1 NAYLDALAEL
11 RRSEGLPATSIAW
24 GPWADD
30 GMAGAV
36 ADRWERHGLPSM
48 SPELAIS
55 ALETAINDPMSSS
68 LLIADVDWD
77 TLAQARGGVRSSRLL
92 CELTRETESGAA
104 DEGSETTEG
113 SLRQKLAGLGAAE
126 QERTVLEFVRSHVAA
141 VLGHRRTGQV
151 DVDRPFKELGFDS
164 LAAVTLRNRLNAAT
178 GLSLSSTLLFDHPTV
193 KALAQVLRTEAMGV
207 REAPAPALPTVA
219 AADEEPIAIVA
230 MSCRFPGGVTDP
242 EDLWGLLAE
251 GREVLTE
258 FPAGRGWDL
267 DALFASEP
275 DELGK
280 SYVREGAFLDDAGD
294 FDPKFFGISP
304 REATVMDPQQR
315 LLLEASWEAFERAGI
330 DPTLLRSSPTGVFIG
345 SNGQD
350 YGRSLR
356 EADSENVEG
365 HLVTGSAAS
374 VVSGRISYTFGL
386 EGPAVTVDT
395 ACSSSLVALHLAAQA
410 LRRGE
415 CTLALAGGVT
425 VMSTPE
431 LFVEFSRQRGLA
443 ADGRCKPFAAA
454 ADGTGWGE
462 GVGLLLLERLS
473 DARRNGHQVLAVVRG
488 SAVNQDGASNGLTAP
503 NGPSQQ
509 RVIRA
514 ALESARLSAAEV
526 DAVEAHGTGTRLGD
540 PIEAQA
546 LLATYGQD
554 RPEDRPLWLG
564 SIKSNIGHT
573 QAAAGVA
580 GIIKMVL
587 AMRHGVL
594 PRTLHVDE
602 PSPHV
607 DWTAG
612 AVELLTD
619 SITWPETGRARRAG
633 VSSFGV
639 SGTNAHVI
647 LEQVPAM
654 VPVEETGPGSG
665 PHPESE
671 SSRVVSPAVVPWVV
685 SGKSEAALRA
695 QAGQLVSYLGE
706 RPAVSPSDI
715 GLSLATTR
723 SVFEHRAVMVAG
735 DREELVAG
743 LTALEQ
749 GGEVPGLVRGVA
761 AGADG
766 RVVLVFP
773 GQGSQ
778 WLGMAAGLL
787 ESSPVFAGRVA
798 ECGAAL
804 APFVDWSLTEILR
817 GASQDEA
824 WLGEV
829 DVVQPVLWAVM
840 VSLAE
845 VWRSVGVVPAA
856 VVGHSQGEIAA
867 ACVAGALSLEDGAR
881 VVALRSKALKVLSGR
896 GGMVSVSLGE
906 GAVGGLLARWEGRLS
921 LAAVNGPGVVVVSGD
936 ADALDELLA
945 VCEADGVR
953 ARRIAVDY
961 ASHCAHVEEIEA
973 VLARELA
980 DVAPR
985 TASVPFYSTVTGGVL
1000 DTSALDAGYWYRNLR
1015 QTVRFAETVNTLLD
1029 DGFRLFVESSAHP
1042 VLTMGIEQTAE
1053 AHESAVTAVGSLRR
1067 GEGGLERFLTS
1078 AAEAFVGGATVDWA
1092 TVFEGAGARRVE
1104 LPTYAFQHQRYWIE
1118 PSAAV
1123 RGDVSS
1129 AGLSAADHPL
1139 LGAAVTLPATG
1150 GALLTGRLSLRTLP
1164 WLAEHAVHGTPLLP
1178 AAAFVELALRAGDA
1192 VGCDH
1197 VEELALEAPLPLPEQ
1212 GAVQV
1217 QLTVGGPDE
1226 NGARSLEMYARVEA
1240 DSDQPWTRH
1249 ASAVLVSGGAGGA
1262 GVAGVGE
1269 DLRVWPPEG
1278 ARVVDLGGFYERLAD
1293 TGVSYGPAFR
1303 GLVGVWE
1310 RGEEV
1315 FAEVA
1320 LPEEARAEAGRYGL
1334 HPVLLD
1340 TALQAG
1346 LAPLDD
1352 CGVQSTRLPFVW
1364 RGVSLFATGASALRV
1379 RLTPVGEELAVLVA
1393 DTEGTPVA
1401 AADALVVRP
1410 VTPEQLS
1417 AAGAT
1422 VRTVAEPGRSA
1433 VTRRSLTQAAQDT
1446 DDSPLR
1452 RSLLRAGEAE
1462 RRRILLGLVREQS
1475 AAVLGHPT
1483 PDGIEPELSFK
1494 AHGFDSL
1501 TAVQLRNR
1509 LHTATGH
1516 RLPATLVFD
1525 HPSPVSLADYLY
1537 TQLLGDQEAAPS
1549 AAQPAVRP
1557 ESEHEPIAIVAMS
1570 CRLPGGVRSPE
1581 ELWELLSEG
1590 RDAISGF
1597 PEDRGWDVDGLYD
1610 PDPEAP
1616 GKTYT
1621 RHGGFVDEAAGFDP
1635 AFFGIS
1641 PREALAMDPQQR
1653 LLLETSW
1660 EAVERAGIDPA
1671 SLRGT
1676 QTGVFMGAGTHG
1688 YGTGRHDPS
1697 NGVEGYLVTGNA
1709 LSVTSGRLAYVLGL
1723 EGPAVAVDT
1732 ACSSSLVALHLAVQ
1746 SLRTGECSIALAG
1759 GSAIMS
1765 TPWTFVGFSRQR
1777 GLAPDGRCKPFS
1789 AAADGFGPAE
1799 GVGVLLL
1806 ERLSDARRNGHQV
1819 LAVVRGTAINQ
1830 DGASN
1835 GLTAPNGPSQQRVIR
1850 AALESAG
1857 VAPAEVDAVEAH
1869 GTGTRLGDPIEAQ
1882 ALLATYGQDRPVD
1895 QPLWLG
1901 SIKSNI
1907 GHTQAAAGVA
1917 GVIKMVLG
1925 MRHGVLPRTLHL
1937 DEPSPHVD
1945 WSSGAVR
1952 LLSEDV
1958 SWPETGRPRRA
1969 GVSSFGMSGTNAHA
1983 VLEQAPDDVE
1993 YEYGERR
2000 HDRDQGDPEAHD
2012 REAEPP
2018 VVVPWVVSGRTEA
2031 ALRAQAGRL
2040 LGRVRGQ
2047 DEPAPLDVGFT
2058 LATAR
2063 SVFEHR
2069 AVLLA
2074 GDREGL
2080 ADGLRALADGSV
2092 APGVVRGVAGSRG
2105 QAVFV
2110 FPGQGSQW
2118 LGMAADLLE
2127 SSPVFAGRVAE
2138 CGAALAPFVDWSL
2151 TEILR
2156 DASQDEAWLGE
2167 VDVVQPVLWAVMVS
2181 LAEVWRSVG
2190 VVPAAVV
2197 GHSQGEI
2204 AAACVAGA
2212 LSLEDG
2218 ARVVALR
2225 SKALKVLSGR
2235 GGMVSVSL
2243 GEEAVGGLLARWE
2256 GRLSLAAV
2264 NGPGVVVVSGDA
2276 DALDELLAVCEAD
2289 GVRARRIAVDYAS
2302 HCAHVEEI
2310 ESVLAREL
2318 ADVAPRPASVPFYST
2333 VTGGVLDTSA
2343 LDAGYWYRNLRQTV
2357 RFAETVDALLDD
2369 GFRLFVESSAHPVL
2383 TMGIEQTAEAHES
2396 AVTAVGSLRR
2406 GEGGL
2411 ERFLT
2416 SAAEA
2421 FVGGAAVDWAALFEG
2436 TGARRVELPTY
2447 AFQRDRYWLESTGP
2461 EDDLQAAAGLGLRAA
2476 GHPLLG
2482 AALTLPATGGV
2493 LLTGRL
2499 SLRTH
2504 PWLADH
2510 AVSGAVLL
2518 PGTAFVEL
2526 SLRAGDAVGCDRL
2539 EELTLEAPL
2548 LLPEDGAVAVQV
2560 VLDGPEEDGRRQLGV
2575 YSRRDDTT
2583 GGVDTSG
2590 TPWTRHASAVLVP
2603 GGGGAGGAG
2612 VVGVDGDLRVWPPE
2626 GARVV
2631 DLGGFYERLA
2641 DTGVSYGPAFRGLVG
2656 VWERGEEVFAEV
2668 ALSEEARAEAARYG
2682 LHPALLDS
2690 ALHAWL
2696 TDTGHDRGGVR
2707 LPFVWR
2713 GVSLFAT
2720 GASALRVRLTPVGDD
2735 GLSVLVTD
2743 MEGTPVA
2750 SADGLVTRELTGEQ
2764 FAVPAG
2770 VNNALYRVDWSTR
2783 PGTDG
2788 VTASG
2793 GCAVVGAD
2801 TSLLVGA
2808 LKTAEGLPEQYTD
2821 LAALEEQVLAG
2832 APVPGLV
2839 FVNAVSDTA
2848 GDVLAATRRMTHRTL
2863 DLIRT
2868 WLAADALEP
2877 ARLVLVTRG
2886 AMAVGADESPSDLP
2900 AAAAWG
2906 LVRSAQAE
2914 HPDRLVLLDLDDTEA
2929 SLGALHEAAL
2939 TGEPQLALREG
2950 RVRVPQ
2956 LAGGAAEGVL
2966 VPPGDARAWRLEASA
2981 DGTLE
2986 RLALRP
2992 APDANRELGEH
3003 EVRIAVRAAGLNFRD
3018 VLIALGMYPDQAL
3031 MGGEGAGV
3039 VVATGR
3045 GVSAYAV
3052 GDRVM
3057 GIWSGG
3063 FGPLV
3068 VADHRTLARVP
3079 DGWSFTEAASVPV
3092 AYVTALYALRE
3103 LAGVRA
3109 GESLLVHSAA
3119 GGVGMAAVQ
3128 LARAWGVEVFATAS
3142 PAKWD
3147 TVRALGVDEAHLAS
3161 SRTTEFE
3168 RRFGETSGGTG
3179 VDVVLNSLAGEF
3191 VDASLRVLRR
3201 GGRFVEMG
3209 KTDLRD
3215 PAVIAADH
3223 PGVEYR
3229 AFDLGEAGPERI
3241 GEMLAEVVELF
3252 AQGRLRLLPARVWDV
3267 RRAPEAF
3274 HFMSRARHVGKLV
3287 LSVPAV
3293 PDPDGTVLITGAGGV
3308 LGRLVARHLVE
3319 EHGMRRLLL
3328 VSRRGP
3334 DAEGMPR
3341 LQEELASLGA
3351 SVRVLACDV
3360 ADREAVSALLSD
3372 LPDGGG
3378 LTGVVHAA
3386 GVLDDATLTSLTPQ
3400 RIDAVLRAKADAAW
3414 HLHELTRRF
3423 DVTLFA
3429 LFSSTAGVLGSAGQA
3444 NYAAANTFLDA
3455 LAQHRGALGLPA
3467 TSLAWGLWGE
3477 STGMT
3482 GHLNRTDLSR
3492 MTRGG
3497 LLPLSSREGLELL
3510 DAAGG
3515 LAEPVV
3521 VPARFD
3527 TDAPAV
3533 RAAQGATPPPAMLR
3547 SLVRRPAPARRAL
3560 AQAPRQPEEPSLSR
3574 TLPGLGEAERR
3585 RTLVR
3590 LVQDHAAT
3598 VLGHGS
3604 AVSIAT
3610 DRGFLELG
3618 FDSLTAVELRNRL
3631 NAATGLRLPATLIF
3645 DYPTPEALARHLGD
3659 EFAPTPESG
3668 GADTLAAELDR
3679 LETALREAGPDSG
3692 PQARDLVATRLNR
3705 LLAAVSAWGG
3715 DRAENGPD
3723 AADAPAKVADH
3734 LDTAEADEL
3743 FAFIDQEFGPSEDS
3757 GSA

>member
-55 ALETAINDPMSSS
+55 ALETAINDPVSSS

-77 TLAQARGGVRSSRLL
+77 TLAEARGGVRSSRLL
-92 CELTRETESGAA
+92 RELTRETENGAA
-104 DEGSETTEG
+104 DEGSETTGG
-113 SLRQKLAGLGAAE
+113 SLRQKLAGLGVAE

-141 VLGHRRTGQV
+141 VLGHRRAGQV

-178 GLSLSSTLLFDHPTV
+178 GLSLPSTLLFDHPTV
-193 KALAQVLRTEAMGV
+193 KALAQVLRSEAMGV
-207 REAPAPALPTVA
+207 RGAPQPALSTVA

-230 MSCRFPGGVTDP
+230 MSCRFPGGVTEP
-242 EDLWGLLAE
+242 EDLWSLLAD

-267 DALFASEP
+267 DTLFASEP

-356 EADSENVEG
+356 EAASENVEG

-431 LFVEFSRQRGLA
+431 LFIEFSRQRGLA

-473 DARRNGHQVLAVVRG
+473 DARSHGHQVLAVVRG

-514 ALESARLSAAEV
+514 ALESAGVAAAEV

-594 PRTLHVDE
+594 PQTLHVDE

-619 SITWPETGRARRAG
+619 AITWPETGHERRAG

-647 LEQVPAM
+647 LEQAPALVPT
-654 VPVEETGPGSG
+654 EGPGSG
-665 PHPESE
+665 WEEEP
-671 SSRVVSPAVVPWVV
+671 SRMPAPASVVPWVV
-685 SGKSEAALRA
+685 SGKSGSALRA
-695 QAGQLVSYLGE
+695 QAGQLLSYLGE
-706 RPAVSPSDI
+706 RPAVSPSDV

-723 SVFEHRAVMVAG
+723 SVFEHRAVVVAG
-735 DREELVAG
+735 DREELAAG
-743 LTALEQ
+743 LTALAQ
-749 GGEVPGLVRGVA
+749 GGEVPGLVRGDAV
-761 AGADG
+761 GVDG

-778 WLGMAAGLL
+778 WLGMAAELL

-817 GASQDEA
+817 DASGDDA
-824 WLGEV
+824 WLGQV

-881 VVALRSKALKVLSGR
+881 VVALRSRALRVLSGR

-906 GAVGGLLARWEGRLS
+906 DVIGDLLARWEGRLS
-921 LAAVNGPGVVVVSGD
+921 LAAVNGPGMVVVSGD

-945 VCEADGVR
+945 VCEADGIR
-953 ARRIAVDY
+953 ARRVAVDY

-980 DVAPR
+980 GVAPR
-985 TASVPFYSTVTGGVL
+985 SASVPFYSTVTGGVL
-1000 DTSALDAGYWYRNLR
+1000 DTSGLDAGYWYRNLR
-1015 QTVRFAETVNTLLD
+1015 QTVRFAETVDALLA

-1042 VLTMGIEQTAE
+1042 VLTMGVEQTAE
-1053 AHESAVTAVGSLRR
+1053 AHDTAVTAVGSLRR
-1067 GEGGLERFLTS
+1067 GEGGVERFLTS
-1078 AAEAFVGGATVDWA
+1078 AAEAFVGGAAVDWA
-1092 TVFEGAGARRVE
+1092 TLFEGTGARRVE

-1150 GALLTGRLSLRTLP
+1150 GALLTGRLSLRTHP
-1164 WLAEHAVHGTPLLP
+1164 WLVEHAVHGTPLLP

-1226 NGARSLEMYARVEA
+1226 NGARSLEMYARIEA

-1249 ASAVLVSGGAGGA
+1249 ASAVLVSGGAG
-1262 GVAGVGE
+1262 VVGVGE
-1269 DLRVWPPEG
+1269 ALRVWPPEG
-1278 ARVVDLGGFYERLAD
+1278 AHVVDLGGFYERLAD
-1293 TGVSYGPAFR
+1293 SGVSYGPAFR
-1303 GLVGVWE
+1303 GLAGVWQ

-1315 FAEVA
+1315 FAEVV
-1320 LPEEARAEAGRYGL
+1320 LPEEARAEVGRYGL

-1352 CGVQSTRLPFVW
+1352 GGAESTRLPFVW

-1379 RLTPVGEELAVLVA
+1379 RLTPKGEELSVLVA

-1401 AADALVVRP
+1401 AAEALVVRP
-1410 VTPEQLS
+1410 VMPEQLS

-1422 VRTVAEPGRSA
+1422 VRTVGEPGRSA
-1433 VTRRSLTQAAQDT
+1433 VARRSLTQAAQET

-1509 LHTATGH
+1509 LNTATGH

-1525 HPSPVSLADYLY
+1525 HPSPVALADYLY
-1537 TQLLGDQEAAPS
+1537 TQLLGDQEGAPS

-1597 PEDRGWDVDGLYD
+1597 PEDRGWDVEGLYD

-1857 VAPAEVDAVEAH
+1857 VAAAEVDAVEAH

-1882 ALLATYGQDRPVD
+1882 ALLATYGQDRPED

-1983 VLEQAPDDVE
+1983 VLEQAPDDLE

-2000 HDRDQGDPEAHD
+2000 HDRDQGDPDAHD
-2012 REAEPP
+2012 RDPEPP

-2031 ALRAQAGRL
+2031 ALRAQAGQL

-2047 DEPAPLDVGFT
+2047 AGPAPLDVGFT

-2080 ADGLRALADGSV
+2080 ADGLQALADGSV

-2105 QAVFV
+2105 QAVLV

-2118 LGMAADLLE
+2118 LGMAAELLE
-2127 SSPVFAGRVAE
+2127 SSPVFAARVAE

-2156 DASQDEAWLGE
+2156 DASGDDGWLGE

-2243 GEEAVGGLLARWE
+2243 GEEAVSGLLARWE

-2276 DALDELLAVCEAD
+2276 DALDELLSVCEAD
-2289 GVRARRIAVDYAS
+2289 GIRARRIAVDYAS

-2318 ADVAPRPASVPFYST
+2318 ADVSPRTASVPFYST
-2333 VTGGVLDTSA
+2333 VTGGVLDTSG

-2357 RFAETVDALLDD
+2357 RFAETVDALLAD

-2383 TMGIEQTAEAHES
+2383 TMGVEQTAEAHDTP
-2396 AVTAVGSLRR
+2396 VTAVGSLRR

-2421 FVGGAAVDWAALFEG
+2421 FVGGAAVDWATLFER

-2461 EDDLQAAAGLGLRAA
+2461 EDDLQAAAGLGLGAA

-2510 AVSGAVLL
+2510 AVSGAALL

-2526 SLRAGDAVGCDRL
+2526 ALRAGDAVGCDRL

-2583 GGVDTSG
+2583 AGAETSDA
-2590 TPWTRHASAVLVP
+2590 PWTRHASAVLVS
-2603 GGGGAGGAG
+2603 GGAGGAG
-2612 VVGVDGDLRVWPPE
+2612 VVGVGEALRVWPPE
-2626 GARVV
+2626 GAHVV
-2631 DLGGFYERLA
+2631 GLGGFYERLA
-2641 DTGVSYGPAFRGLVG
+2641 DSGVSYGPAFRGLAG
-2656 VWERGEEVFAEV
+2656 VWQRGEEVFAEV
-2668 ALSEEARAEAARYG
+2668 VLPEEARAEAGRYG

-2743 MEGTPVA
+2743 TEGTPVA

-2764 FAVPAG
+2764 FAVAAG

-2783 PGTDG
+2783 PSTDQ

-2801 TSLLVGA
+2801 TSDLVGA
-2808 LKTAEGLPEQYTD
+2808 LKTAERLPAQYTD
-2821 LAALEEQVLAG
+2821 LAALEEQVLSG

-2839 FVNAVSDTA
+2839 FVNAVSDPE
-2848 GDVLAATRRMTHRTL
+2848 GDVLAATRRMTHWTL
-2863 DLIRT
+2863 DLVTT
-2868 WLAADALEP
+2868 WLGADALEP

-2886 AMAVGADESPSDLP
+2886 AMAVGADEAPSDLP

-2950 RVRVPQ
+2950 RIGVPR

-2966 VPPGDARAWRLEASA
+2966 APPGDARAWRLEASA

-2986 RLALRP
+2986 NLALRP

-3039 VVATGR
+3039 VVDTGR

-3079 DGWSFTEAASVPV
+3079 DGWSFTQAASVPV

-3168 RRFGETSGGTG
+3168 RRFGEAAGGTG

-3191 VDASLRVLRR
+3191 VDASLRVLHR

-3215 PAVIAADH
+3215 PAAIAADH

-3229 AFDLGEAGPERI
+3229 AFDLGEAGSERI
-3241 GEMLAEVVELF
+3241 GEMLAEVVDLF
-3252 AQGRLRLLPARVWDV
+3252 AQGRLHPLPARVWDV

-3274 HFMSRARHVGKLV
+3274 RFMSQARHVGKLV
-3287 LSVPAV
+3287 LSVPAA

-3341 LQEELASLGA
+3341 LQEELTSLGA

-3482 GHLNRTDLSR
+3482 GHLNETDLSR

-3497 LLPLSSREGLELL
+3497 LLPFSSREGLELL

-3527 TDAPAV
+3527 TDTPAA

-3547 SLVRRPAPARRAL
+3547 SLVRRPAPVRRAL
-3560 AQAPRQPEEPSLSR
+3560 AQAPREQQEPSLSR
-3574 TLPGLGEAERR
+3574 TLSGLGEAERS

-3598 VLGHGS
+3598 VLGHGA

-3645 DYPTPEALARHLGD
+3645 DYPTPEALAAHLGD
-3659 EFAPTPESG
+3659 EIAPAPGPG
-3668 GADTLAAELDR
+3668 GADTLATELDR
-3679 LETALREAGPDSG
+3679 LETALREAGPNSG

-3723 AADAPAKVADH
+3723 AADTPAKVADH